1 MKTTIK
7 RDRIDRRQLIRGG
20 SAAGALALAAPFI
33 VRPGRAATP
42 EHRLVFGH
50 TFGAATEDVMITGLD
65 LWKRRAEELS
75 DGDLLVDIHE
85 AGSLGGQTELPQ
97 KVLTGAIQGCQLSTQ
112 NFTPYA
118 GVYNLLDFPYMFPSN
133 DRFEEVLAS
142 DAFLSSGF
150 VTTPSDKGFRVLPG
164 MWANAGFRVL
174 GLSKKADKVVRTPD
188 DLDGIKIR
196 VTGSKVEQQ
205 VFGMTPASPVSIA
218 WGETYQALQ
227 QGAADALN
235 VGLGPL
241 TATKI
246 FETLGSATMSEIN
259 FNSHIT
265 VLSQRWFDSLPGRI
279 QDAVLQA
286 AAESYAFQQEEQAA
300 ANARMV
306 QMWQDSGIEVAML
319 APEEKQV
326 WVEALGHT
334 RPVWDSF
341 KQEYGAD
348 LYAMLAGLAA

>member
-1 MKTTIK
+1 MKNTK
-7 RDRIDRRQLIRGG
+7 ERNRINRRQVIRAG
-20 SAAGALALAAPFI
+20 SAVGVLGLAAPFI
-33 VRPGRAATP
+33 STSGHAATP
-42 EHRLVFGH
+42 KHRLVFGH
-50 TFGAATEDVMITGLD
+50 TFGVATKDVMVTGLD

-118 GVYNLLDFPYMFPSN
+118 DVYNLFDFPHMFPSN
-133 DRFEEVLAS
+133 ERFEEVLAS
-142 DAFLSSGF
+142 DQFLSSGF
-150 VTTPSDKGFRVLPG
+150 MTTPSEKGFRVLPG

-174 GLSKKADKVVRTPD
+174 GVSKKADKIVRTPD

-246 FETLGSATMSEIN
+246 YETLGSATMSEIN

-265 VLSQRWFDSLPGRI
+265 VLSQSWFESLPGRI

-286 AAESYAFQQEEQAA
+286 ALESYAFQREEQAA
-300 ANARMV
+300 ANQRMV
-306 QMWQDSGIEVAML
+306 QMWQGAGIEVTML
-319 APEEKQV
+319 TPEEKKV
-326 WVEALGHT
+326 WVETLGHT
-334 RPVWDSF
+334 LPVWDSF

-348 LYAMLAGLAA
+348 LYDMLAGLAV